1 MSEEHVLHSTADG
14 VCSITFNRPEK
25 KNAFTLAMYE
35 SINGYLDRA
44 ARDPQVRC
52 VVLAGTGGVFT
63 GGNDLGDFM
72 KNPPT
77 SADTPVFRFL
87 LTLLDYEKPII
98 AAVEGPA
105 IGIGTTML
113 LHCDF
118 AYAAEDA
125 RFQMPFVNLGLC
137 PEGGS
142 SLLFPRIAGER
153 RAAELLMLGD
163 PFSALV
169 AKEVGLVNDVV
180 ETHEVHRRAHDTAAK
195 LAKKAPAALRLT
207 KRLLREPQRERLRK
221 ILHTE
226 GEEFIKRLSSPEAA
240 EAFQSF
246 FQKREPDFSNFA

>member
-1 MSEEHVLHSTADG
+1 MSEEHVLQSTADG

-35 SINGYLDRA
+35 SINGHLA
-44 ARDPQVRC
+44 AAAADPQVRC
-52 VVLAGTGGVFT
+52 VVLEGTGGVFT
-63 GGNDLGDFM
+63 AGNDLGDFM
-72 KNPPT
+72 KKPPT
-77 SADTPVFRFL
+77 SPDTPVFQFL
-87 LTLLDYEKPII
+87 LTLLEFEKPVI
-98 AAVEGPA
+98 AAVDGPA

-118 AYAAEDA
+118 AYAADDA

-153 RAAELLMLGD
+153 RAAELLMLGE

-169 AKEVGLVNDVV
+169 AKEVGLINDVV
-180 ETHEVHRRAHDTAAK
+180 EPHEVHRRAHETAAK
-195 LAKKAPAALRLT
+195 LAKKAPSALRLT
-207 KRLLREPQRERLRK
+207 KKLLRDPMRDRLRE
-221 ILHTE
+221 ILHLE
-226 GEEFIKRLSSPEAA
+226 GAEFMKRLTSPEAA